1 MRALSSCFPFLL
13 LSLVFLLSLPFSL
26 FSFVCRSITHP
37 QYRTTAAEAIP
48 SPSCQPLSLSLSLAP
63 SLSHPSVRPSI
74 PLRRALCRDAVS
86 RFAGRA
92 PAPRRRPPGTAR
104 PGTKDAAPFLRLR
117 QGSPACAHALPPP
130 AGAGPPGL
138 HRRRRG
144 RDSGEALSPRPRSAP
159 EGRAALRG
167 GRDVKAVIPSPSRSL
182 PLFFVSMPGHSC
194 AAAQPPISTPAHRC

>member
-1 MRALSSCFPFLL
+1 MLSLSSSFSRFSSLSPFL
-13 LSLVFLLSLPFSL
+13 SFFFRLPLYYSPAVPHHCRRGYSFSL
-26 FSFVCRSITHP
+26 LPASLS
-37 QYRTTAAEAIP
+37 
-48 SPSCQPLSLSLSLAP
+48 LSLSLSLAP